1 MFDKVSIIGCGLI
14 GSSILR
20 GINKKKLSKK
30 ITVFD
35 KSKDVLSFLKKEN
48 LKVEI
53 KNDIRLAVQEAELI
67 IIATPLS
74 AYKEILLS
82 IKGEMKKDVILTDTG
97 SAKKEINKI
106 IEHLNFNDLSWI
118 ASHPIAGTEDSG
130 PKAGFAE
137 LFKNRWCIIS
147 PSDHAKKNDIRK
159 IQNFWEKMG
168 SKVKIMSFQEHD
180 YILSLTSHLP
190 HAIAYNIVRTA
201 TDSENKFKQDI
212 IQYSA
217 GGLRDFTRIAASN
230 PVMWRDIFI
239 DNSENIL
246 KALDKFSDNL
256 DELKKA
262 IREKNSDKL
271 IKIFSSTKEI
281 RKEIIKAGQDTEMSN
296 FGRKKN

>member
-137 LFKNRWCIIS
+137 LFKNR
-147 PSDHAKKNDIRK
+147 
-159 IQNFWEKMG
+159 
-168 SKVKIMSFQEHD
+168 
-180 YILSLTSHLP
+180 
-190 HAIAYNIVRTA
+190 
-201 TDSENKFKQDI
+201 
-212 IQYSA
+212 
-217 GGLRDFTRIAASN
+217 
-230 PVMWRDIFI
+230 
-239 DNSENIL
+239 
-246 KALDKFSDNL
+246 
-256 DELKKA
+256 
-262 IREKNSDKL
+262 
-271 IKIFSSTKEI
+271 
-281 RKEIIKAGQDTEMSN
+281 
-296 FGRKKN
+296 